1 MANDDLVEVG
11 HEGRFWGIVAS
22 IGIIVL
28 SLCLLGYVVYKF
40 TRRKLSH
47 SLQQLQ
53 LCLGTIDRLDREL
66 SQLRA
71 ELRAVGAPGHG
82 AAGPGGM
89 GVGRYGV

>member
-1 MANDDLVEVG
+1 LASDDLAEVG
-11 HEGRFWGIVAS
+11 NEGRFWGIVAC
-22 IGIIVL
+22 IGILVL

-40 TRRKLSH
+40 TRR
-47 SLQQLQ
+47 
-53 LCLGTIDRLDREL
+53 TIDRMDREL

-71 ELRAVGAPGHG
+71 ELRAVGTTGHG